1 MKKFFK
7 ASVAVL
13 SILLCFGACSSSK
26 PPEEPITT
34 GKQSVTYKNEIGQT
48 VPVAEN
54 IGDYP
59 GITQPQKFVET
70 VHEVECVYQSYYT
83 FGKTYASIQ
92 GAEFENINSPQG
104 EVYGFASAKMIS
116 RGKDKQMKIGY
127 MAYDAD
133 GNLLKGSG
141 VMTRDIG
148 AFDDGDT
155 FELIFSVPFGTA
167 RVEFIDY
174 TEEK

>member
-26 PPEEPITT
+26 PPEEPMTT
-34 GKQSVTYKNEIGQT
+34 AKQSVTYKNEIGQT

-59 GITQPQKFVET
+59 GITQPKKFVET
-70 VHEVECVYQSYYT
+70 VHKVEYVYRSYNT

-92 GAEFENINSPQG
+92 GVEFENIESPQG
-104 EVYGFASAKMIS
+104 YLYGFVSAKMIS
-116 RGKDKQMKIGY
+116 KGKDKQMKIGY
-127 MAYDAD
+127 IAYDAD
-133 GNLLKGSG
+133 GKLLKGDG

-148 AFDDGDT
+148 AFDDGDV
-155 FELIFSVPFGTA
+155 FELNLVVPLGTA
-167 RVEFIDY
+167 KIEFIDY
-174 TEEK
+174 TVE